1 VEAWGL
7 RFGEIATRMKIA
19 LVVPYDLAYPGG
31 VASHVANLYHQLVVM
46 GHDVRVIGPASN
58 EVSIFGS
65 RFIPIGKPRPFPAS
79 DSISRVPISLNLGGE
94 IKAVLA
100 AEKFDIVHLHE
111 PFVPMLCSAV
121 LRFSDAV
128 NIGTFHAAEGA
139 PGYNFGWP
147 FGRMI
152 LRRRRRKLH
161 GRIAVSLP
169 AKKFASKYVPGDF
182 TIIPNGV
189 DFSHFPSQTAPMP
202 PYDDGRPNIL
212 FLGRIEKRKGLEC
225 LLHAYRQLKTDIPEA
240 RLLVVGGGTRL
251 RKRYERWIERHRIE
265 DVVFTGRVSDAD
277 RARYFRTATVY
288 CSPATGKE
296 SFGVVLI
303 EAMAS
308 GVPIVASNIEGYA
321 GVLTDGQEGLLVPP
335 RNAARLAE
343 ALGTILRDKA
353 MQRAM
358 GERGLSTARNY
369 SWDKVARRVVDYYQ
383 AVLRELKERRV
394 ISGIPEPGGG
404 GRVD

>member
-1 VEAWGL
+1 
-7 RFGEIATRMKIA
+7 MKIA

-31 VASHVANLYHQLVVM
+31 VASHVANLYHQLVVL

-58 EVSIFGS
+58 AVSVFGNK
-65 RFIPIGKPRPFPAS
+65 FIPIGRPRPVPAS

-100 AEKFDIVHLHE
+100 AEKFDIIHLHE

-128 NIGTFHAAEGA
+128 NIGTFHAAEGT

-147 FGRMI
+147 LGRMI

-161 GRIAVSLP
+161 GRIAVSIP
-169 AKKFASKYVPGDF
+169 AKQFASKYVPGDYAV
-182 TIIPNGV
+182 IPNGV
-189 DFSHFPSQTAPMP
+189 DLSHFPAHAAPMP
-202 PYDDGRPNIL
+202 PFDDGRPNIL
-212 FLGRIEKRKGLEC
+212 FLGRLEKRKGLDC
-225 LLHAYRQLKTDIPEA
+225 LLEAYRQLKTEMPEA

-251 RKRYERWIERHRIE
+251 RKGYERWIEKHGLQ
-265 DVVFTGRVSDAD
+265 DVVFAGRVSDAD

-308 GVPIVASNIEGYA
+308 GVPIVASNIPGYA
-321 GVLTDGQEGLLVPP
+321 GVLTNHQEGLLVPP
-335 RNAARLAE
+335 RDARQLAE
-343 ALGTILRDKA
+343 ALKTVLRDKA
-353 MQRAM
+353 MQRQM
-358 GERGLSTARNY
+358 GDRGLTTARSY
-369 SWDKVARRVVDYYQ
+369 SWDKVAQRVVDYYQ
-383 AVLRELKERRV
+383 SVLERRKE
-394 ISGIPEPGGG
+394 SPAAPGVREAGG
-404 GRVD
+404 VGPVD

>member
-1 VEAWGL
+1 
-7 RFGEIATRMKIA
+7 MKIA

-31 VASHVANLYHQLVVM
+31 VASHVANLYHQLVIM
-46 GHDVRVIGPASN
+46 GHDVRVIGPASKA
-58 EVSIFGS
+58 VSVFGS
-65 RFIPIGKPRPFPAS
+65 KFIPIGKPRPFPAS

-139 PGYNFGWP
+139 PGYNFAWP

-152 LRRRRRKLH
+152 LKRRRRKLH

-169 AKKFASKYVPGDF
+169 AKKFASKYVPGDYAV
-182 TIIPNGV
+182 IPNGV
-189 DFSHFPSQTAPMP
+189 DLSHFPAQAAPMP
-202 PYDDGRPNIL
+202 PFDDGRPNIL
-212 FLGRIEKRKGLEC
+212 FLGRLEKRKGLDY
-225 LLHAYRQLKTDIPEA
+225 LLDAYSQLKTEMPEA

-251 RKRYERWIERHRIE
+251 RKGYERWIERQGVQ
-265 DVVFTGRVSDAD
+265 DVVFAGRVSDAD

-288 CSPATGKE
+288 CSPATGQE

-303 EAMAS
+303 EAMAA

-321 GVLTDGQEGLLVPP
+321 GVLTQGQEGLLVPP
-335 RNAARLAE
+335 RDARKLAQ
-343 ALGTILRDKA
+343 ALMTVLRDKG
-353 MQRAM
+353 MQRQM
-358 GERGLSTARNY
+358 RERGLTTAKAY
-369 SWDKVARRVVDYYQ
+369 SWDKVAQRVVNYYQ
-383 AVLRELKERRV
+383 LVLERRQERPAAA
-394 ISGIPEPGGG
+394 GAQEPRGVGQ
-404 GRVD
+404 VV